1 MADLLPS
8 QQDTDL
14 IRNASSS
21 LLLLYALNNQKV
33 EEVSASTFNIAEV
46 SKRHP
51 TSIARSILYIAIC
64 LQQLD
69 SNVDTSR
76 LHLLPTV
83 DARIDKYMSTVQS
96 LVTSDEE
103 MVSTTEGLE
112 CLILQGSF
120 HINAG
125 NPRRAWL
132 TLRRALNLGQLMGIH
147 RKKGSTIPG
156 GREMWFH
163 AVQADRYLVSTS
175 FTISILGHSLILWF
189 SVQGLLLGLPCV
201 SLNFLVY

>member
-1 MADLLPS
+1 LVDLLPS

-14 IRNASSS
+14 IRTASSS
-21 LLLLYALNNQKV
+21 WLLLHAFNSQKV
-33 EEVSASTFNIAEV
+33 EEVSATTFNIQEI

-51 TSIARSILYIAIC
+51 TSIARSILFIAVC
-64 LQQLD
+64 VQQLD
-69 SNVDTSR
+69 PSFDTSR

-83 DARIDKYMSTVQS
+83 DARIDKYMTTVQS
-96 LVTSDEE
+96 LVTSDDE

-112 CLILQGSF
+112 CLILQGLY

-156 GREMWFH
+156 GKQMWFQ
-163 AVQADRYLVSTS
+163 AVQADRYLVCISL
-175 FTISILGHSLILWF
+175 TISNLAHLLI
-189 SVQGLLLGLPCV
+189 VLLFRDC
-201 SLNFLVY
+201 S

>member
-1 MADLLPS
+1 MVDLLPS

-14 IRNASSS
+14 IRTASSS
-21 LLLLYALNNQKV
+21 WLLLHAFNNQKV
-33 EEVSASTFNIAEV
+33 EEVSATTFNIQEI

-51 TSIARSILYIAIC
+51 TSIARSILFIAVC
-64 LQQLD
+64 VQQLD
-69 SNVDTSR
+69 PSFDTSR

-83 DARIDKYMSTVQS
+83 DARIDKYMTTVQS
-96 LVTSDEE
+96 LVTSDDE

-112 CLILQGSF
+112 CLILQGLY

-156 GREMWFH
+156 GRQMWFQ
-163 AVQADRYLVSTS
+163 AVQADRYLVCILL
-175 FTISILGHSLILWF
+175 TISNLAHLLI
-189 SVQGLLLGLPCV
+189 VLLFRDC
-201 SLNFLVY
+201 S

>member
-1 MADLLPS
+1 
-8 QQDTDL
+8 
-14 IRNASSS
+14 
-21 LLLLYALNNQKV
+21 LNNQKV

-69 SNVDTSR
+69 PNVDTSR

-112 CLILQGSF
+112 CLILQGLF

-147 RKKGSTIPG
+147 RKKSSTIPG
-156 GREMWFH
+156 GREMWSH

-175 FTISILGHSLILWF
+175 FTISILGRSLIL
-189 SVQGLLLGLPCV
+189 
-201 SLNFLVY
+201 